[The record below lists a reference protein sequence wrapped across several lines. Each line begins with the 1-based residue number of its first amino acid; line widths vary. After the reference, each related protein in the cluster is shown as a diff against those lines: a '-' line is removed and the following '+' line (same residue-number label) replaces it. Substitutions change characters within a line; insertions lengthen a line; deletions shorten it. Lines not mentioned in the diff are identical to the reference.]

1 MTKRS
6 LPATTAPE
14 ALPAPLAAPTLW
26 SAFGLA
32 SDPFLQAELRA
43 DPSALY
49 PVSLHVGRDAEL
61 RLLLRQLGGSP
72 STRVL
77 VEGEAGLGK
86 TSLANKLKAELAPH
100 MLSHPE
106 PVRITGDTGALGFTA
121 DVLRVILRIRT
132 LLDLP
137 AGDFWTTA
145 ARLVEGEDTVGAG
158 FNPGPVG
165 IQYQGGRIAA
175 EAPSGS
181 LHPVLEEA
189 LARTERDAGKPILV
203 HVNNLENLAE
213 PDALRAARLLRD
225 VRDTLLL
232 PGAHWLFVGAAGV
245 EETVFRRYDQVGGI
259 FPAAV
264 VLDPLSAEEVAELL
278 RRRYAHLSLGTTVVP
293 PVEPEV
299 AARLYSLY
307 LGDLRNFLRLL
318 GDACAAA
325 LGIDGVHP
333 LSAERIIHAA
343 APRYLNA
350 IRRRIGD
357 PDTTHLLVIAR
368 ERGGGEFFV
377 AQAADATGLSQS
389 AASRLLARLREAG
402 LVVQTRQEGK
412 KVFYRP
418 TGHAAVAFRVVPRP
432 SPETDPG

>member
-1 MTKRS
+1 MRHLRIMRIMRIMRLCDHTRMMDKTPMKKKP
-6 LPATTAPE
+6 LPTATARDT
-14 ALPAPLAAPTLW
+14 LPAPLSAPTLW

-32 SDPFLQAELRA
+32 SDPFFQAELRA

-49 PVSLHVGRDAEL
+49 PVSLHVGRDTEL

-100 MLSHPE
+100 MLSHPD
-106 PVRITGDTGALGFTA
+106 PVRITGDTGALAFTA

-132 LLDLP
+132 LLELP

-158 FNPGPVG
+158 FNLGPVG

-189 LARTERDAGKPILV
+189 LARTAHDAGKPMLI

-232 PGAHWLFVGAAGV
+232 PGAH
-245 EETVFRRYDQVGGI
+245 
-259 FPAAV
+259 
-264 VLDPLSAEEVAELL
+264 
-278 RRRYAHLSLGTTVVP
+278 
-293 PVEPEV
+293 
-299 AARLYSLY
+299 
-307 LGDLRNFLRLL
+307 
-318 GDACAAA
+318 
-325 LGIDGVHP
+325 
-333 LSAERIIHAA
+333 
-343 APRYLNA
+343 
-350 IRRRIGD
+350 
-357 PDTTHLLVIAR
+357 
-368 ERGGGEFFV
+368 
-377 AQAADATGLSQS
+377 
-389 AASRLLARLREAG
+389 
-402 LVVQTRQEGK
+402 
-412 KVFYRP
+412 
-418 TGHAAVAFRVVPRP
+418 
-432 SPETDPG
+432 